1 MIEQSRSLRIGVVSP
16 YSFDVPGGVQ
26 FHIRDLAEHLIDHG
40 HHVSVLA
47 PADDDTPLPPYV
59 ESAGRAV
66 PVKYNGSVARIS
78 FGPVS
83 SARVKRWLGDGEFDI
98 LHVHEPSSPSLSMLA
113 MWAAN
118 GPIVATFHTSTLR
131 SRSMQ
136 AAYPLLRPGFEKIS
150 ARIAVSED
158 ARRTVVEHLG
168 GDAVVI
174 PNGVYVDRFANAPVR
189 PEWRGTPE
197 RPTLAFLGRLDEP
210 RKGLPVLAAAL
221 PAVLARRPGT
231 RVLVLGRGDGEEALA
246 SLGDQA
252 GSVELLGELDD
263 AAKASLLRSVD
274 VYVAPHTGGESFG
287 IVLVEAMSAGAPVVA
302 SDLGAFRRVLDDG
315 RLGVLVRTA
324 DPAALAAALL
334 DLLDDPER
342 AAELADRAA
351 VAVRRYDWSRVATQV
366 LDVSET
372 VRLGADRVG
381 ADPRAQGLL
390 ARWWENRPD
399 LARVSRR

>member
-1 MIEQSRSLRIGVVSP
+1 MADPASRPLRIGLVSP

-26 FHIRDLAEHLIDHG
+26 FHIRDLAEHLIAHG

-59 ESAGRAV
+59 VSAGRAV
-66 PVKYNGSVARIS
+66 PLKYNGSVARIS

-83 SARVKRWLGDGEFDI
+83 SNRVKRWLNDGEFDI

-113 MWAAN
+113 MWAAT
-118 GPIVATFHTSTLR
+118 GPIVATFHTATLR

-136 AAYPLLRPGFEKIS
+136 AAYPLLRPGFEKLS

-174 PNGVYVDRFANAPVR
+174 PNGVYVDRFATAPVN
-189 PEWRGTPE
+189 PQWQGTPQ
-197 RPTLAFLGRLDEP
+197 RPTLAFVGRLDEP

-221 PAVLARRPGT
+221 PAVLAERPGT
-231 RVLVLGRGDGEEALA
+231 RVLVLGRGEADDELEALGELA
-246 SLGDQA
+246 SA
-252 GSVELLGELDD
+252 IELLGPLDD
-263 AAKASLLRSVD
+263 DAKASLLRSVD
-274 VYVAPHTGGESFG
+274 AYVAPHTGGESFG
-287 IVLVEAMSAGAPVVA
+287 IVLVEAMRAGAPVVA

-315 RLGVLVRTA
+315 RLGVLAGTG
-324 DPAALAAALL
+324 DPVSLAAAVLGLL
-334 DLLDDPER
+334 ADPDR
-342 AAELADRAA
+342 RAELSAA
-351 VAVRRYDWSRVATQV
+351 ASVAVRRYDWSRVAGQV
-366 LDVSET
+366 LDVYET

-381 ADPRAQGLL
+381 EDPAGLSLL
-390 ARWWENRPD
+390 ARWR
-399 LARVSRR
+399 S